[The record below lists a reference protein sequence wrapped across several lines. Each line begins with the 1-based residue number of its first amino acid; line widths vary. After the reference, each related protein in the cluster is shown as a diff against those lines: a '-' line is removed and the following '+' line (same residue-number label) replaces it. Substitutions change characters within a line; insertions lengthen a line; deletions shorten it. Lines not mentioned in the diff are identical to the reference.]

1 MAHHIPAI
9 DENPV
14 AAGGGYRARHPGIT
28 GGTKGAAH
36 AAARA
41 TFGGVLDAAVAAL
54 AATGLVIA
62 SGGTLLV
69 AEPAAWGAT

>member
-1 MAHHIPAI
+1 MAHHSPAI
-9 DENPV
+9 DEYPA
-14 AAGGGYRARHPGIT
+14 AAGDARHPGIT
-28 GGTKGAAH
+28 GGTKGAAG
-36 AAARA
+36 AAAGA

-69 AEPAAWGAT
+69 AEPAASGGDLQ